1 MLLLPDPAKIIEL
14 PNSSVWFDE
23 SGILCCIS
31 KKGIGDQTLEQVME
45 TMAGF
50 HRIIGPEKVCMLI
63 DVTYSAES
71 SREVRA
77 YASQELPKVVKAIA
91 VVSSSALGKMVANLF
106 FRLKAQPY
114 PAKMFNNEKDA
125 RAWLQKY
132 L

>member
-1 MLLLPDPAKIIEL
+1 MLSLPDRTKILEL
-14 PNSSVWFDE
+14 PDSSVWFDE

-31 KKGIGDQTLEQVME
+31 KKRTGDQTLEQAME
-45 TMAGF
+45 TMAEF
-50 HRIIGPEKVCMLI
+50 RRIIGPEKVCLLI
-63 DVTYSAES
+63 DVTYSTEN

-91 VVSSSALGKMVANLF
+91 MVSSSALGKMVANLF
-106 FRLKAQPY
+106 FYLKAQPY

-125 RAWLQKY
+125 RAWLEKY